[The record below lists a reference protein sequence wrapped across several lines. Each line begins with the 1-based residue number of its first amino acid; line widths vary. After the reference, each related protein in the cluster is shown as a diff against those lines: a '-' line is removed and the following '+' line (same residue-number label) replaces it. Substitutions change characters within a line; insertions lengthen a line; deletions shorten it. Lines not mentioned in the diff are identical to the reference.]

1 MKNFG
6 FVARDAQGNTVSNSN
21 QVSYSLIFECDVSLP
36 SGPRG
41 LQVKEYDFDFP
52 LTVKDE
58 PLIAIKFFEWNFI
71 DYYIRPIGQPFN
83 WTGVRI
89 MATDIRRFPSLPNS
103 PTIPARGLPMRVYIA
118 GYDSANSFGV
128 KIKNKDGFPTLNTDM
143 PQLSFT
149 SFIYSGTWD
158 NVGSGE
164 AGSGGSVYSQYK
176 NKDITIPADSWNPI
190 SLNMRG
196 SYSVLVNGV
205 MTMRVVVGLTNILAM
220 SDGKPLVVLTT
231 SKLYANAVNVPNLT
245 LGSFLPIISDN
256 IYE

>member
-1 MKNFG
+1 M
-6 FVARDAQGNTVSNSN
+6 
-21 QVSYSLIFECDVSLP
+21 
-36 SGPRG
+36 
-41 LQVKEYDFDFP
+41 
-52 LTVKDE
+52 
-58 PLIAIKFFEWNFI
+58 IA
-71 DYYIRPIGQPFN
+71 
-83 WTGVRI
+83 
-89 MATDIRRFPSLPNS
+89 
-103 PTIPARGLPMRVYIA
+103 PTAL
-118 GYDSANSFGV
+118 GV

-205 MTMRVVVGLTNILAM
+205 MTMRVVVSA
-220 SDGKPLVVLTT
+220 
-231 SKLYANAVNVPNLT
+231 
-245 LGSFLPIISDN
+245 
-256 IYE
+256 